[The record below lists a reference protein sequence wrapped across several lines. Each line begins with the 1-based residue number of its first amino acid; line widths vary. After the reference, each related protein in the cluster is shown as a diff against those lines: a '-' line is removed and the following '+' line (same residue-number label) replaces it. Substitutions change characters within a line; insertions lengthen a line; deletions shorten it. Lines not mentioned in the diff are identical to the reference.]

1 MPEDPAYQRYE
12 RLVDAL
18 GTGPVHTAFENAAVA
33 RIVAWAT
40 EEDCTALTRLVRRAR
55 RDAFE
60 VGRLNAQPEPREA
73 EGASSRSG
81 LTAARREKTAP
92 TPPRFG
98 AVSVTLATGRRLAR
112 QGDEASQRISPKP
125 APALQDVWFRRFVVR
140 RTARGPGGRRL
151 PAPGRYV
158 TLASSGA

>member
-1 MPEDPAYQRYE
+1 
-12 RLVDAL
+12 VDAL

-33 RIVAWAT
+33 RIVACAT

-55 RDAFE
+55 RDPFT
-60 VGRLNAQPEPREA
+60 VGRLNAQQEPREA

-81 LTAARREKTAP
+81 TAARREKTAP

-112 QGDEASQRISPKP
+112 QGDEA
-125 APALQDVWFRRFVVR
+125 
-140 RTARGPGGRRL
+140 
-151 PAPGRYV
+151 
-158 TLASSGA
+158 

>member
-1 MPEDPAYQRYE
+1 VVLTHQPRAWDPDPGRSEPVNHILMPEDPAYQRYE

-40 EEDCTALTRLVRRAR
+40 EGDCTALTRLVRRAR
-55 RDAFE
+55 RDAFT
-60 VGRLNAQPEPREA
+60 VGRLNAQQEAREA

-112 QGDEASQRISPKP
+112 QGDEA
-125 APALQDVWFRRFVVR
+125 
-140 RTARGPGGRRL
+140 
-151 PAPGRYV
+151 
-158 TLASSGA
+158 